1 MDNGYKLINMNDVEA
16 EEVEWLWEGFIP
28 IGKLTILHGDPG
40 KGKTMAM
47 LNIIAAL
54 TTGRDLFAP
63 PGSPPVRDPINVIYQ
78 TAEDGLADTV
88 KPRLME
94 AGADCSRVY
103 VIDDSEKALS
113 MSDERLEMAIA
124 DTGAKLAVLDP
135 LQAFLGAK
143 VDMHRANEVRP
154 KMKHLSIMAARYKC
168 AMVLIGHLNKMA
180 NASADYRGLGSMD
193 FMAAA
198 RSVILCAKSKD
209 DPEVRVLIPTKS
221 SITYEHIPV
230 AFRLSKEHGFEWEGE
245 CDVTADEL
253 LCNAMKKGHK
263 RDEAKEF
270 IINQLSEQML
280 PSKELYARA
289 ECAGIS
295 KKTLRNAMD
304 ELGTEAIKDGDKW
317 YVGLPS

>member
-1 MDNGYKLINMNDVEA
+1 MDSNYKLINMNDVEA

-63 PGSPPVRDPINVIYQ
+63 PGSPPVREPINVIYQ

-103 VIDDSEKALS
+103 FIDDTEKALS

-154 KMKHLSIMAARYKC
+154 KMKHLSDIAARHKC
-168 AMVLIGHLNKMA
+168 AMVLIGHLNKMTGV
-180 NASADYRGLGSMD
+180 SADYRGLGSMD

-221 SITYEHIPV
+221 SMTYEHTPV
-230 AFRLSKEHGFEWEGE
+230 AFRLSKEGGFEWEGE

-253 LCNAMKKGHK
+253 LSNAQKKGYK
-263 RDEAKEF
+263 RDDAMEF
-270 IINQLSEQML
+270 IIDQLSEQML

-289 ECAGIS
+289 ERAGIS
-295 KKTLRNAMD
+295 NKTLRNAMK
-304 ELGTEAIKDGDKW
+304 ELGTESIKDGDRW